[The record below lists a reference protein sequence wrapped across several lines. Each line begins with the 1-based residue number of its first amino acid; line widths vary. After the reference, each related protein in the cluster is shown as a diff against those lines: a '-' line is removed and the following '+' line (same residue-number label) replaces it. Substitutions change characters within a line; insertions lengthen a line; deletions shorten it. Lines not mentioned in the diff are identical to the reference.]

1 MSTHT
6 HKKKHLYINVHNSVI
21 YKSQKTETTQV
32 SINWCT
38 DFLNVVYFT
47 IDYYSAIK
55 KEWNIHAATWMDLE
69 SIMPSERNQR
79 LKATYCM
86 ILFIGNVQNRQICRD
101 RKQMCG
107 CQLVERKRNWK
118 VWSFLLWWRQCS
130 GMIWWWCLHNIVN
143 IPKPAVSHIV
153 NMLYELY
160 LSKKKCKRLFSCWL
174 YLYPGNETII
184 ESTSL

>member
-1 MSTHT
+1 MYFYIHIRKIWNPFLQWVWFS
-6 HKKKHLYINVHNSVI
+6 KKVWNTDRWYNME
-21 YKSQKTETTQV
+21 ETWKCYTKLLRPV
-32 SINWCT
+32 TKIT
-38 DFLNVVYFT
+38 YR
-47 IDYYSAIK
+47 
-55 KEWNIHAATWMDLE
+55 M
-69 SIMPSERNQR
+69 MP
-79 LKATYCM
+79 
-86 ILFIGNVQNRQICRD
+86 FIGNVQNRQICRD

-160 LSKKKCKRLFSCWL
+160 LSKKNAKDFFPVDFTCTLEMRQS
-174 YLYPGNETII
+174 
-184 ESTSL
+184 